1 MLESYGS
8 KPRVDQNPLASLFK
22 TASVLRIGAGLVLL
36 TRHAWEAS
44 LKAYQFVWKELP
56 WDWVPIFVE
65 QGVPMAHLAAPT
77 TAAILIVVSF
87 SWITG
92 FLTRFSAALMIALCA
107 TALGFASTDYGAF
120 SELCWLYLLTAF
132 TLTLFGSGA
141 ISLDQ
146 LFRIGSRWGKKSPNR
161 Y

>member
-8 KPRVDQNPLASLFK
+8 KPRADQNPLASLFK

-36 TRHAWEAS
+36 TRHSWEAA

-77 TAAILIVVSF
+77 TAAILLVVSL

-107 TALGFASTDYGAF
+107 AALGFASTDYGAF

-161 Y
+161 F